1 MDQKSRLD
9 ELREKMNQRSESLK
23 EKISARR
30 SELSVGHPTRRDVQS
45 PSQEGNKPNSA
56 DASCPNTNCGY
67 SFGNTNRTK
76 FCPNCGAKLA
86 DSNNSAMQSRSM
98 LTNHEPVPF
107 GRGSDGVSVTSQR
120 NNLVSSDT
128 PNLPPRQ
135 GCKAL
140 CIGMGAY
147 QIKPLPWPHK
157 DAQDMSQVLHGLGYE
172 VSTIV
177 DQSFAQTMTRL
188 DRFIQTIEPGDDV
201 VYSYSGHGY
210 GRDAVPNLTALDSEG
225 PDSMINVYILMIE
238 TAKAQGAR
246 SVVIAI
252 DACRHNRYT
261 EQYPWVQEQEPTAD
275 ISKSARQSISKS
287 ATGRRPEDEF
297 GFAILYGASL
307 DTSAFDSP
315 FNQGIQNG
323 MFTYFLKSELTRP
336 GQSLSEI
343 FKRVQ
348 KSVMDLSMS
357 MKMFQKPALT
367 NELPG
372 EYYFYPTRQT

>member
-1 MDQKSRLD
+1 MDSKSRLD
-9 ELREKMNQRSESLK
+9 ELRGKINERS
-23 EKISARR
+23 SALRKR
-30 SELSVGHPTRRDVQS
+30 MLGEEPSPTRDVF
-45 PSQEGNKPNSA
+45 NLV
-56 DASCPNTNCGY
+56 CPNPSCE
-67 SFGNTNRTK
+67 SSLDARQALK
-76 FCPNCGAKLA
+76 FCPNCGTKLA
-86 DSNNSAMQSRSM
+86 DSNNSPMQSRSM
-98 LTNHEPVPF
+98 STNHKTVPS

-120 NNLVSSDT
+120 NNLVSSDI
-128 PNLPPRQ
+128 PKLPPRQ

-147 QIKPLPWPHK
+147 QKNPLPWPHK
-157 DAQDMSQVLHGLGYE
+157 DAQDMSQVLQGLGYE

-188 DRFIQTIEPGDDV
+188 GRFIQTIEPGDDV
-201 VYSYSGHGY
+201 VYSYSGHGC
-210 GRDAVPNLTALDSEG
+210 GIDAVPNLTALDTEG
-225 PDSMINVYILMIE
+225 PDSLINVYRLMIE
-238 TAKAQGAR
+238 TAKYQGAR

-252 DACRHNRYT
+252 DACRHNSYT
-261 EQYPWVQEQEPTAD
+261 EQYSWVQEQEPPAG
-275 ISKSARQSISKS
+275 ISKS

-297 GFAILYGASL
+297 GFAILYGASH

-357 MKMFQKPALT
+357 VKAFQKPALT

-372 EYYFYPTRQT
+372 EYYFYPTR